1 MIAFPNCKINL
12 GLYIENK
19 RSDGFHN
26 IKTVFYPIELTDVL
40 EIIESDTSHFV
51 MSMSGIPVNGDF
63 RSNLCYKA
71 YSLLKNDFSLPAIKI
86 HLHKAIPHG
95 AGLGGGS
102 SDAAFTIKM
111 LNNKFNLNLNIKQM
125 QQYASK
131 LGSDC
136 SFFIENKTVIA
147 KEKGYVFENIEISL
161 NDYHIIIAKPNIG
174 VSTPDAYK
182 WIKPRNEEID
192 IMSII
197 KQPIEHWKDI
207 LINDFE
213 ESVFKK
219 HPIIASIKELLY
231 KNGAIYAAMSGSGA
245 AVFGIFKEIPQ
256 NLKLP
261 DGSFCWGKLM
271 HP

>member
-111 LNNKFNLNLNIKQM
+111 LNNIFNLNLNNKQM

-136 SFFIENKTVIA
+136 TFFIENKTVIA
-147 KEKGYVFENIEISL
+147 KEKGDVFENIEISL

-174 VSTPDAYK
+174 VSTPASYK
-182 WIKPRNEEID
+182 ET
-192 IMSII
+192 
-197 KQPIEHWKDI
+197 
-207 LINDFE
+207 
-213 ESVFKK
+213 
-219 HPIIASIKELLY
+219 LY
-231 KNGAIYAAMSGSGA
+231 NNGAIYAAMSGSGA
-245 AVFGIFKEIPQ
+245 AVYGIFKEIPQ
-256 NLKLP
+256 NLRLP
-261 DGSFCWGKLM
+261 DGSFSWEK
-271 HP
+271 